1 MIGKIF
7 KMRLMYEEDLV
18 LYIKKLFLDRFLDI
32 DNELYDEDD

>member
-1 MIGKIF
+1 
-7 KMRLMYEEDLV
+7 MYEEDLV